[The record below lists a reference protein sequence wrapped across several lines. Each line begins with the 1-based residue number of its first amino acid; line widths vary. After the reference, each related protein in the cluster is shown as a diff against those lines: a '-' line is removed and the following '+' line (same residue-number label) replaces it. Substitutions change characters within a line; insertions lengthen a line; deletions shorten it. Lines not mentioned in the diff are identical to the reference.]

1 MIGLKIKNS
10 NMKLIL
16 IFLIISCF
24 DLMAQEICLPREQ
37 VEALLLDAK
46 TLLIVQEEVTLKDS
60 IISSQEL
67 TIVQQD
73 STINLLNQKIALSD
87 SLVQDSH
94 EIIADNT
101 AWYKKYLQLLVVFLS
116 GIGVGD
122 LIK

>member
-24 DLMAQEICLPREQ
+24 GLMAQEICLPREQ

-73 STINLLNQKIALSD
+73 STINLLYPFS
-87 SLVQDSH
+87 
-94 EIIADNT
+94 EI
-101 AWYKKYLQLLVVFLS
+101 FLT
-116 GIGVGD
+116 
-122 LIK
+122 